1 MKYKITALDRIV
13 YTGVILLSGIIAS
26 VIGRYI
32 AVMILSAIL
41 NILPSVN
48 KLLWNT
54 FGFAFTLIVPI
65 ICTEVCLYFY
75 LSKILPQKYFPSE
88 DPHVYQKMM
97 LILSLPGEITRFLIC
112 LPTLGFINSTGI
124 FNPTPT
130 DLFDQL
136 WIKMTGRYEAVRQD
150 VDYILLDYVGYS
162 LCYIL
167 YFAVHMIFLMLIFKH
182 IWNKAKTEYE
192 NTQLMYHTDR

>member
-1 MKYKITALDRIV
+1 
-13 YTGVILLSGIIAS
+13 
-26 VIGRYI
+26 
-32 AVMILSAIL
+32 MILSAIL
-41 NILPSVN
+41 SILPSVN
-48 KLLWNT
+48 KMLWDT

-65 ICTEVCLYFY
+65 VCTEVCLYFY

-88 DPHVYQKMM
+88 EPRIWAKM
-97 LILSLPGEITRFLIC
+97 LFGLSLPGEAIRFFIC

-136 WIKMTGRYEAVRQD
+136 WVKMTGRYEAVRQD
-150 VDYILLDYVGYS
+150 VDYILLDYIGYS

-167 YFAVHMIFLMLIFKH
+167 YLAVHMLLLMLIFKH
-182 IWNKAKTEYE
+182 IWNKAKKEHE
-192 NTQLMYHTDR
+192 NTQLMYYTNQ